1 MFMPLSNQN
10 PLMNNFI
17 SSQNSN
23 LNLPGNNVSPQEW
36 EYIQQIRRTGYDQ
49 NQVQQQNVA
58 NNQSDPYNDFE
69 TEFSKCSSTVQN
81 KILNDSDF
89 KQSMFECDKLIQ
101 ATMESIIR
109 PQVMQTRDGR
119 MAFER
124 LLATFRNIKDRYI
137 KEESDNMER
146 LQKLMQDD
154 VVKQRLAE
162 IEKGLTSSSNQSK
175 GANSK

>member
-1 MFMPLSNQN
+1 
-10 PLMNNFI
+10 
-17 SSQNSN
+17 
-23 LNLPGNNVSPQEW
+23 
-36 EYIQQIRRTGYDQ
+36 
-49 NQVQQQNVA
+49 
-58 NNQSDPYNDFE
+58 
-69 TEFSKCSSTVQN
+69 
-81 KILNDSDF
+81 
-89 KQSMFECDKLIQ
+89 
-101 ATMESIIR
+101 
-109 PQVMQTRDGR
+109 